1 MALMHRTALFVIL
14 LSSMLSV
21 QAQTGTPAEKSDPE
35 AKKLLDRVR
44 KQYQSYKSLDA
55 SFALTIEVPGA
66 AKEVQKGKV
75 SQEGDKFRLDMT
87 DQLIVSDA
95 KTTWVYLKK
104 NKEIQVD
111 NADKNNESAFLTPQQ
126 LLGRYEKGDYLYAI
140 AERST
145 VNGRSIAQVEFKPVD
160 KRSEYAKLR
169 VSIDE
174 KAGTVESIKAF
185 AKDGSRYT
193 FAISALTPN
202 KAFAAGHFTLD
213 TKQYPGVRV
222 EDLRM

>member
-1 MALMHRTALFVIL
+1 MHRIALLFVL
-14 LSSMLSV
+14 LSAV
-21 QAQTGTPAEKSDPE
+21 FTAQAQSGAPAEKSDPE

-44 KQYQSYKSLDA
+44 KKYASYTSLDA
-55 SFALTIEVPGA
+55 AFALTIEVPGA
-66 AKEVQKGKV
+66 NKEVQKGTV

-104 NKEIQVD
+104 NKEIQID
-111 NADKNNESAFLTPQQ
+111 NADKNSQSAFLTPQQ
-126 LLGRYEKGDYLYAI
+126 LLSRYEKGDYLYAI
-140 AERST
+140 TERNT
-145 VNGRSIAQVEFKPVD
+145 VNGKSMVQVEFKPVD
-160 KRSEYAKLR
+160 KRSEYSKLR
-169 VSIDE
+169 LTIDE
-174 KAGTVESIKAF
+174 KAGTLESIKAF

-202 KAFAAGHFTLD
+202 KAFAAGHFSLD
-213 TKQYPGVRV
+213 PKQYPGVRV